1 MPDWDPHWDQHLEG
15 AEVSRHSHRLS
26 CAVLPRRP
34 RRLMRGELALTPL
47 GEGNCSVSSGLL
59 LSCCELY
66 SETHYPRNGT
76 CTTERRERMGILFC
90 LILPLV
96 CLLTLDNGAS
106 RSQHVWFVHPHQ
118 IPKAAATLTYQD
130 QSASVVLAEKEDL
143 PINVSTKYMSFLLK
157 TSVYSVWSWDRYL
170 MEIPFHS
177 GPFVYL
183 SGKGISSAVR

>member
-1 MPDWDPHWDQHLEG
+1 MPHRGNW
-15 AEVSRHSHRLS
+15 HSTLW
-26 CAVLPRRP
+26 V
-34 RRLMRGELALTPL
+34 
-47 GEGNCSVSSGLL
+47 GNCSVSSG
-59 LSCCELY
+59 SCCLLWGCI

-90 LILPLV
+90 ALLSPVCL
-96 CLLTLDNGAS
+96 CLLTLDNGA
-106 RSQHVWFVHPHQ
+106 RSHHVWFVHPHQ

-130 QSASVVLAEKEDL
+130 QSLKCSSCRKEDL
-143 PINVSTKYMSFLLK
+143 PIKVSTKYLSFLLWA
-157 TSVYSVWSWDRYL
+157 SVYSVWSWDRHL